1 MYGFL
6 LLIPF
11 LLIRFALLFLLNR
24 EAVPRAAHFAPV
36 QGGERTA
43 YWIYQISTM
52 GIFLTLFF
60 LRISVDFSRRT
71 ILGLVCYIL
80 GLCLCAGSIAEFAA
94 PDETGL
100 NKSGIYGI
108 SRNPIYVSYFICF
121 LGMALLTRSWLL
133 FGFTAVFQIAAHWII
148 LSEERWCL
156 EKFGT
161 AYEQYMKSVRRY
173 I

>member
-36 QGGERTA
+36 QGGERAA
-43 YWIYQISTM
+43 YWIYQISTV
-52 GIFLTLFF
+52 GVFLTLFF
-60 LRISVDFSRRT
+60 LRISIDLSWQMV
-71 ILGLVCYIL
+71 LGLVCYIL
-80 GLCLCAGSIAEFAA
+80 GLGMCASSIAGFAV

-100 NKSGIYGI
+100 NKSGIYRI
-108 SRNPIYVSYFICF
+108 SRNPMYVSYFICF

-133 FGFTAVFQIAAHWII
+133 FGFVAVFQICAHWII

>member
-11 LLIRFALLFLLNR
+11 LLIRFVLLSLLNR
-24 EAVPRAAHFAPV
+24 EAVPRAAYFAPV
-36 QGGERTA
+36 QGGERAA

-60 LRISVDFSRRT
+60 LRISLDLSRQT
-71 ILGLVCYIL
+71 VLGMACYIL
-80 GLCLCAGSIAEFAA
+80 GLCLCAGSIAGFAA
-94 PDETGL
+94 PDKTGL
-100 NKSGIYGI
+100 HKSGIYRI
-108 SRNPIYVSYFICF
+108 SRNPMDVSYFICF

-133 FGFTAVFQIAAHWII
+133 FGFVAVFQIASHWII

-156 EKFGT
+156 EKFGA

>member
-11 LLIRFALLFLLNR
+11 LLIRFGLLSLLNR

-36 QGGERTA
+36 QGGEKIA
-43 YWIYQISTM
+43 NGIYQISTV

-60 LRISVDFSRRT
+60 LKIPLAFSWQL
-71 ILGLVCYIL
+71 IAGAVCYALGLL
-80 GLCLCAGSIAEFAA
+80 LCAVSIAGFAA
-94 PDETGL
+94 PDETGM
-100 NKSGIYGI
+100 NRSGIYRV
-108 SRNPIYVSYFICF
+108 SRNPMYVSYFICF

-133 FGFTAVFQIAAHWII
+133 FGFVAAFQICAHWII

-161 AYEQYMKSVRRY
+161 AYEQYMKTVRRY

>member
-1 MYGFL
+1 MCGFL

-11 LLIRFALLFLLNR
+11 LLIRFALLVLLNR
-24 EAVPRAAHFAPV
+24 EAAPRAAHFAPV
-36 QGGERTA
+36 QGGERAA
-43 YWIYQISTM
+43 YWIYQISTV

-60 LRISVDFSRRT
+60 LRISVDFSWRT
-71 ILGLVCYIL
+71 ILGLICYIL
-80 GLCLCAGSIAEFAA
+80 GLCLCADSIAEFAA

-121 LGMALLTRSWLL
+121 LGMALLTCSWLL
-133 FGFTAVFQIAAHWII
+133 FGFVAVFRIASHWII

-156 EKFGT
+156 KKFGT

>member
-1 MYGFL
+1 MYGCL

-11 LLIRFALLFLLNR
+11 LLIRFVLLFLLNR

-36 QGGERTA
+36 QGGERAT
-43 YWIYQISTM
+43 YWVYQISTA

-60 LRISVDFSRRT
+60 LRVSIDLSWQA

-80 GLCLCAGSIAEFAA
+80 GLCLCAGSIAGFAT

-100 NKSGIYGI
+100 NKTGIYGI

-133 FGFTAVFQIAAHWII
+133 FGFTAVFQMASHWII

-161 AYEQYMKSVRRY
+161 AYKQYMKSVRRY

>member
-6 LLIPF
+6 LLIQF
-11 LLIRFALLFLLNR
+11 LLKVLVLLSLLNR
-24 EAVPRAAHFAPV
+24 EAVPRAAYFAPV
-36 QGGERTA
+36 QGGERAA
-43 YWIYQISTM
+43 YWIYQTSTM

-60 LRISVDFSRRT
+60 LKISVDFSRQT
-71 ILGLVCYIL
+71 VLGLVCYIL
-80 GLCLCAGSIAEFAA
+80 GLCLCAGSIAGFAA

-100 NKSGIYGI
+100 NKRGIYGI
-108 SRNPIYVSYFICF
+108 SRNPMYVSYFICF

-133 FGFTAVFQIAAHWII
+133 FGFVAVFQVASHWII